1 MLVAPDDPVAVSPPG
16 LSGAA
21 MYGSPVAGTG
31 AGAVVC
37 GSCAVHVRDICD
49 RNDYTAGGN
58 GQRQL
63 YAYRTMG
70 GYGVRI
76 QQRMV
81 CSVGS
86 KAMRLYG
93 LRFGVH
99 GGSGTL
105 DRKV

>member
-1 MLVAPDDPVAVSPPG
+1 MSADPAQCTYEISVI
-16 LSGAA
+16 
-21 MYGSPVAGTG
+21 GTTIPLG
-31 AGAVVC
+31 ETG
-37 GSCAVHVRDICD
+37 
-49 RNDYTAGGN
+49 NDS
-58 GQRQL
+58 
-63 YAYRTMG
+63 YAYYTMG

-76 QQRMV
+76 QPRIG